1 MAAVTS
7 RSVSLTNIPHDRWA
21 WVEVDLTALRQNAR
35 AFQDVLARGTH
46 LMAVV
51 KADGY
56 GHGAV
61 ACAQTLQRAGVQQL
75 AVATVEEGIELR
87 EAGISLPILILNE
100 PPITSVDELVGYD
113 LMPSVYTMEFGLAF
127 GEASAAA
134 GTVGSYH
141 LAIETGMT
149 RIGVRPED
157 AVELRHALDFH
168 RGLRCAGTFTHFAT
182 ADILRDWD
190 YELQLN
196 RFRET
201 VAALRGAGLE
211 TGLVHCDNTPGTVL
225 HPDSQFDMCRVGIGL
240 YGLHPSKTTR
250 GAIALKP
257 VMSVRGRI
265 TRVEYPPVGSGVGYG
280 ATYRVPKQNIQIAT
294 VPIGYADGLARTLS
308 NRMEVLVAGNRCRQV
323 GNICM
328 DQFMFAVEVNTT
340 RAFRPRPAV
349 EYGDIVT
356 VMGADGQDEIT
367 ADELAELRG
376 TINYEVVCNFGQR
389 LERVYV

>member
-21 WVEVDLTALRQNAR
+21 WVEVDLTALRQNTR
-35 AFQDVLARGTH
+35 AFQDVLARGTQ

-100 PPITSVDELVGYD
+100 PPITSVDELVGYN
-113 LMPSVYTMEFGLAF
+113 LMPSIYTMEFGLAF

-201 VAALRGAGLE
+201 IAALRGAGLE

-250 GAIALKP
+250 DAIALKP

-294 VPIGYADGLARTLS
+294 VPIGYADGLARSLS

-349 EYGDIVT
+349 EYGDVVT

>member
-1 MAAVTS
+1 MAALAS
-7 RSVSLTNIPHDRWA
+7 SAVSLPDTPHDRWA

-35 AFQDVLARGTH
+35 AFQDVLARGTQ

-51 KADGY
+51 KADAY

-61 ACAQTLQRAGVQQL
+61 ACAETLQRAGVQQL
-75 AVATVEEGIELR
+75 AVATVEEGKELR

-100 PPITSVDELVGYD
+100 PPITCVEDLVTFD
-113 LMPSVYTMEFGLAF
+113 LMPSIYTMEFGLAF
-127 GEASAAA
+127 GEAAAA
-134 GTVGSYH
+134 ADRVGSYH

-157 AVELRHALDFH
+157 AVELRHRLDFH

-190 YELQLN
+190 YEMQLS
-196 RFRET
+196 RFLET
-201 VAALRGAGLE
+201 VKEIRAAGFE

-240 YGLHPSKTTR
+240 YGLHPSNTTR
-250 GAIALKP
+250 SAIKLRP

-294 VPIGYADGLARTLS
+294 VPIGYADGLSRTLS

-328 DQFMFAVEVNTT
+328 DQFMFAVEVNMT

-349 EYGDIVT
+349 EYGDVVT
-356 VMGADGQDEIT
+356 IMGVDGADEIT

>member
-1 MAAVTS
+1 MAALRFAADVAANT
-7 RSVSLTNIPHDRWA
+7 PQDRWA
-21 WVEVDLTALRQNAR
+21 WAEIDLTALRQNAR
-35 AFQDVLARGTH
+35 AFQDVLARGTQ

-61 ACAQTLQRAGVQQL
+61 ACANTLQRAGVQQL

-100 PPITSVDELVGYD
+100 PPITSVDELVGYN
-113 LMPSVYTMEFGLAF
+113 LMPSIYTMEFGLAL

-201 VAALRGAGLE
+201 VAALRGAGFE

-225 HPDSQFDMCRVGIGL
+225 HRDSQFDMCRVGIGL
-240 YGLHPSKTTR
+240 YGLHPSDTTR
-250 GAIALKP
+250 GAIALRP

-294 VPIGYADGLARTLS
+294 VPIGYADGLSRTLS
-308 NRMEVLVAGNRCRQV
+308 NRMEVLVDGNRCRQV

-340 RAFRPRPAV
+340 RAFRPRSAV
-349 EYGDIVT
+349 EYGDVVT
-356 VMGADGQDEIT
+356 VMGADGADEIT
-367 ADELAELRG
+367 ADEIAELRG